1 MINFY
6 PTLYRFSASTC
17 GALTTVPI
25 DIMQTKIISNKDI
38 EFKFDELKILF
49 MISTLFSFQNSIY
62 SYTNFI
68 KNNLIRGSISGL
80 STVPFYILL
89 ESKKF
94 YSRLKLKP
102 KYKNFIVWI
111 TIRQIIVFATLYSL
125 INYNIKYSKFISAF
139 TANAIGFPIRI
150 FALKKSY
157 PKLNFTLKNI
167 KKSGLLEIIKSS
179 IGDGSTLYLIYNF
192 KYSPFKV

>member
-1 MINFY
+1 MSENSNNTKMIVN
-6 PTLYRFSASTC
+6 
-17 GALTTVPI
+17 
-25 DIMQTKIISNKDI
+25 
-38 EFKFDELKILF
+38 ELKELK
-49 MISTLFSFQNSIY
+49 NSIN
-62 SYTNFI
+62 TL
-68 KNNLIRGSISGL
+68 NLILISSDIGINL
-80 STVPFYILL
+80 KTHTNYEVNENLL
-89 ESKKF
+89 
-94 YSRLKLKP
+94 P